1 MSFWGFIISQF
12 VLMNYSSQ
20 AMVRIKDG
28 NCQCLSRT
36 VERAGSCLWIPLKF
50 PLNSVMLGPL
60 VGRIRETVFLPLKVE
75 WIFFQ
80 FAILLLASIISQWTG
95 PPEMH
100 HTQQNLNRRRHRGS
114 FNNILAHLSLI
125 QVSKLGKNLYINY
138 LLSGKLLWSL
148 YFIHTEN
155 YKVVFYAYQRWQHE
169 QLKKRVLVFSIFLQ
183 KLSPNTSIHH
193 LHCMD

>member
-1 MSFWGFIISQF
+1 
-12 VLMNYSSQ
+12 MNYSSQ

-36 VERAGSCLWIPLKF
+36 VERAGSCLSIPLKL
-50 PLNSVMLGPL
+50 PLNSVTLGPL
-60 VGRIRETVFLPLKVE
+60 VGGIRETVFLPLEVE

-95 PPEMH
+95 PPETH

-125 QVSKLGKNLYINY
+125 QVSKLGKNVYINY
-138 LLSGKLLWSL
+138 LL
-148 YFIHTEN
+148 IIR
-155 YKVVFYAYQRWQHE
+155 KVTLIIVFYSHWE
-169 QLKKRVLVFSIFLQ
+169 L
-183 KLSPNTSIHH
+183 
-193 LHCMD
+193 